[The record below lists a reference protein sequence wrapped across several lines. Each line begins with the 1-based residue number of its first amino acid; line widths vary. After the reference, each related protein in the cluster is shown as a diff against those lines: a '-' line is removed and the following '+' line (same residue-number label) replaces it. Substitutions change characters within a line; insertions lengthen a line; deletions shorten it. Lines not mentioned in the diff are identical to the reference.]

1 MKKYLGIFTLFFLLL
16 TGCSFST
23 GIDTLIA
30 PPKLSREQEYIYNAL
45 KNYTGAN
52 ISLKYRNQAIIF
64 QHSSSP
70 ILTETM
76 TRRPLFFMKKTQFP
90 QRIIRSE

>member
-1 MKKYLGIFTLFFLLL
+1 MEEKTAMKKYLGIFTLFFLLL

-45 KNYTGAN
+45 KNYTFSHN
-52 ISLKYRNQAIIF
+52 DNNHLPEEIVQKLSESYRK
-64 QHSSSP
+64 
-70 ILTETM
+70 
-76 TRRPLFFMKKTQFP
+76 RVKKLDP
-90 QRIIRSE
+90 KEIN

>member
-1 MKKYLGIFTLFFLLL
+1 MKNIWVFYAFFLLL

-52 ISLKYRNQAIIF
+52 ISLKYPKSGDYLSAFIIADIDGDDDEEAIV
-64 QHSSSP
+64 
-70 ILTETM
+70 
-76 TRRPLFFMKKTQFP
+76 FMKKTQFP